1 MTETTT
7 DASPG
12 RTTHIAPPVLGA
24 DSERIRGWLE
34 RDGT

>member
-12 RTTHIAPPVLGA
+12 RTTQIAPPVLGA
-24 DSERIRGWLE
+24 DSERIRGWLA
-34 RDGT
+34 GGGM